1 MKILNETTN
10 DIYVGEL
17 KDGQIGIITEWGRH
31 TQYIGRIIQ
40 RYKDSLVVLGEQSEN
55 GWYSIPIDNDYRVR
69 ILPKGTKLEI

>member
-17 KDGQIGIITEWGRH
+17 KDGEIGVITVWGRH
-31 TQYIGRIIQ
+31 YSYVGKIIQ
-40 RYKDSLVVLGEQSEN
+40 RYGDCLVVLGEQSGD
-55 GWYSIPIDNDYRVR
+55 GWSSTPKDNNCRVR